1 MNGGDITRSTF
12 EASRH
17 FSSVRM
23 QQGRVQLDAD
33 WNEEADIRAHHDR
46 TTVVDTVGPAGAPKA
61 GGGFRLT
68 GAADDSDLLLDP
80 GRMWVGG
87 TLCELEA
94 EATGAELTAA
104 AAKVDTLVLDGRQLA
119 AHDWVELID
128 ADGTAALAR
137 VDAVD
142 TATRTLT
149 LDPAP
154 GGLTAPLRLRRRVSY
169 ATQPDLPQP
178 ALTQQDATGERTLDL
193 PDGTYLAYLDVWQR
207 TVTAL
212 EAPEIRE
219 PALGGPDT
227 ATRDRTVWQVR
238 LLPLVDPDPPAGL
251 DCDSDLGPWTGRLA
265 APTGTMAA
273 RADPAPEPSTANLC
287 TPTPAGGFTGLENQ
301 LYRVQVRSVTDD
313 GRPRIL
319 WSRENGSVVTA
330 WTGSNGDQLEVAGIG
345 RDQVLGFGPDQ
356 WVELLDDA
364 RELTATPGTL
374 VQLRKAEGT
383 TLFVVES
390 TVDPAGGS
398 IDHDDFG
405 GGHPK
410 VRRWDSDGVVTV
422 DLDQWVDLEDGVQVL
437 FPSGGSFR
445 PGDFWLVPARSATAD
460 VDWPRDSTGRP
471 LRRPPDGVEHAYARL
486 ALVRAAGG
494 TLAVTDCRDR
504 FPSLTTLTAA
514 DVAVEDGDDT
524 VQDALD
530 ELGKQRNLPLHHRL
544 LHGWGIVCGLQ
555 VHCGDDGPRKQVKV
569 LPGTAIETDGNYFDL
584 KPAPDPEPATPV
596 PVATMAA
603 DGNLLD
609 TSGNG
614 DISLFLDPTATPPFG
629 IEKYDPKI
637 EEPPDLLNGTL
648 LLDFYNDCIK
658 QLHDWLREELT
669 PPPGEEGLP
678 VGPAQQRL
686 AALINLITQPLNRRS
701 GRNIFISPREHKLL
715 VDFYTGLRERLQ
727 SETFCAMFDNA
738 RPAPDYPEALLGGGT
753 EADPALDTIFGT
765 GGHTRLRLRP
775 VGTDGRPGEAY
786 TVGAGLN
793 PLKPTPFVN
802 RYDLDAKRMV
812 ARFDPISGEQITAD
826 TAPDPGTGP
835 VTDVAFSPDGRRIY
849 VVVPTRNED
858 NTIFRTGNLT
868 DQGVDWQPMVT
879 ICGVK
884 LVTLATTTVDP
895 SHVYAIGLRKVTVT
909 RNNQQVVEWHGAG
922 LYQINPDAPDPNMPP
937 LVGPD
942 QGFFP
947 FGHLLIDDFGDAFA
961 TAFDGDI
968 EVTSYNQVVQLSV
981 PVGSVIASW
990 RLLDQQG
997 TDDIALV
1004 AGPAQGQTFLHAVV
1018 DLRGG
1023 FERGVVGIDLSAGQ
1037 QSATL
1042 VPLDAGDSAVRLS
1055 DVGNGLLAVVIADQY
1070 SLLLLDSATATLLP
1084 EFLLPMQVGPIAIAA
1099 RQRGPV
1105 YVLNY
1110 VSNTVSVAARSLFDP
1125 QQPFD
1130 PENTLADYRTAML
1143 EAYADLLA
1151 GFLQYLKDCLFDHFL
1166 VRCPPD
1172 DQEQTIYLASV
1183 SIRDFRVY
1191 KVCNFSRRHYVKS
1204 FPTIGY
1210 WLSAVPLLRLLRQHF
1225 ADLACM
1231 VLPEY
1236 FSRLSVKDDSQASD
1250 RVSVQQLEQ
1259 LIAWSQSVDLP
1270 GRWRELR
1277 HRNTV
1282 AADAAR
1288 VAVRSARPQPVT
1300 PGGRRIVSSEIV
1312 GQPVD
1317 RVSQTLAE
1325 RGVTVRTEP
1334 FRPTIGVRAVGDLA
1348 ALFREAEPG
1357 DQITLYEAEGN
1368 VRYFA
1373 VSKVSRVPTPSP
1385 APPAAPEAAL
1395 ADRVAA
1401 LEQELAALRTQ
1412 AGRRTTRTTRQRPK
1426 PPG

>member
-12 EASRH
+12 EATRH
-17 FSSVRM
+17 FSGVRM

-33 WNEEADIRAHHDR
+33 WNEQADIRTHHHR
-46 TTVVDTVGPAGAPKA
+46 AAVVDTVGPAGTPKA

-68 GAADDSDLLLDP
+68 TAADDSDLLLDP

-87 TLCELEA
+87 TLCELEG
-94 EATGAELTAA
+94 EATGAAVTAA
-104 AAKVDTLVLDGRQLA
+104 AAQVDSLVLDGRQLA
-119 AHDWVELID
+119 VHDWVELSD
-128 ADGTAALAR
+128 ADGTAAVAR
-137 VDAVD
+137 IDAVD
-142 TATRTLT
+142 SATRTLT

-154 GGLTAPLRLRRRVSY
+154 SGLTAPLRLRRRASY
-169 ATQPDLPQP
+169 ANQPDLPNP
-178 ALTQQDATGERTLDL
+178 PLTKLAAGGERVLDL

-212 EAPEIRE
+212 EVPEIRE

-227 ATRDRTVWQVR
+227 TTRSRTVWQVR
-238 LLPLVDPDPPAGL
+238 LLPLVNPDPPAGL
-251 DCDSDLGPWTGRLA
+251 DCDSDLGPWTTRLA

-301 LYRVQVRSVTDD
+301 LYRVQVHSVTND

-319 WSRENGSVVTA
+319 WSRDNGSVVTA
-330 WTGSNGDQLEVAGIG
+330 WTGSNGDQLEVASIG
-345 RDQVLGFGPDQ
+345 PDEVLGFGPDQ

-383 TLFVVES
+383 TLFLVDS
-390 TVDPAGGS
+390 TADGS

-422 DLDQWVDLEDGVQVL
+422 DLDQWVELEDGVQVL
-437 FPSGGSFR
+437 FPAGGSFR
-445 PGDFWLVPARSATAD
+445 PGDFWQVAARAAVAG
-460 VDWPRDSTGRP
+460 VDWPQDAGGRP
-471 LRRPPDGVEHAYARL
+471 LARPPAGVEHSYARL
-486 ALVRAAGG
+486 ALVRADGG
-494 TLAVTDCRDR
+494 TPTVTDCRDR
-504 FPSLTTLTAA
+504 FPSLTTLTAG
-514 DVAVEDGDDT
+514 DVAVDDGVDT
-524 VQDALD
+524 VQDVLD

-555 VHCGDDGPRKQVKV
+555 VHCGDDTAREQVKV
-569 LPGTAIETDGNYFDL
+569 QPGTAIDTAGNYLDL
-584 KPAPDPEPATPV
+584 EPATEAEPATPV
-596 PVATMAA
+596 PVVTMAR
-603 DGNLLD
+603 DRNLLD
-609 TSGNG
+609 GSGNG
-614 DISLFLDPTATPPFG
+614 DISLFLDPDAAPPFG
-629 IEKYDPKI
+629 IEKFDPKV
-637 EEPPDLLNGTL
+637 EEPPDLFNGTL

-658 QLHDWLREELT
+658 SLHDWLRGELT

-686 AALINLITQPLNRRS
+686 AALINLVTQPVNRKS

-715 VDFYTGLRERLQ
+715 VDFYDGLRDRLQ

-753 EADPALDTIFGT
+753 AADPALDTIFGA
-765 GGHTRLRLRP
+765 GGHSRLRLRP
-775 VGTDGRPGEAY
+775 GAGNRRGEAY

-802 RYDLDAKRMV
+802 RYDLDEGRMV
-812 ARFDPISGEQITAD
+812 ARFDPVSGEQVTAD

-835 VTDVAFSPDGRRIY
+835 VADVAFSPDGKRIY

-858 NTIFRTGNLT
+858 NTIFRAGTLT
-868 DQGVDWQPMVT
+868 ERDVDWQPMVT

-884 LVTLATTTVDP
+884 LVTLATTRADEA
-895 SHVYAIGLRKVTVT
+895 HVYAIGLRKETVT
-909 RNNQQVVEWHGAG
+909 RPDGSKVVEWRGAG
-922 LYQINPDAPDPNMPP
+922 LYQINPDAPDPNPTP
-937 LVGPD
+937 LVGPA

-947 FGHLLIDDFGDAFA
+947 FGHLLLDDAGTVFA
-961 TAFDGDI
+961 TAVDGDVA
-968 EVTSYNQVVQLSV
+968 VTSYTQVAQFQV
-981 PVGSVIASW
+981 PAGGAPTTW
-990 RLLDQQG
+990 RLLEERG
-997 TDDIALV
+997 SDDIALV
-1004 AGPAQGQTFLHAVV
+1004 VEPAQQRTFLHAVI

-1023 FERGVVGIDLSAGQ
+1023 FDRGIVSFDLAEGPD
-1037 QSATL
+1037 SATL
-1042 VPLDAGDSAVRLS
+1042 VPVDSGDSAVRLL
-1055 DVGNGLLAVVIADQY
+1055 DVGGGLLGLTVADQY
-1070 SLLLLDSATATLLP
+1070 TLKLLESTTGTLLRG
-1084 EFLLPMQVGPIAIAA
+1084 LPMQVGPISIAA

-1110 VSNTVSVAARSLFDP
+1110 VSNTVSVAARTLFNP
-1125 QQPFD
+1125 QRPFD
-1130 PENTLADYRTAML
+1130 PENTLAAYRTAML
-1143 EAYADLLA
+1143 EAYADLLG

-1166 VRCPPD
+1166 VRCPPED
-1172 DQEQTIYLASV
+1172 LEQTLYLASV
-1183 SIRDFRVY
+1183 SIRGSQVY

-1204 FPTIGY
+1204 FPTVGY
-1210 WLSAVPLLRLLRQHF
+1210 WLSVVPVLRLLKQHL
-1225 ADLACM
+1225 ADIACA

-1236 FSRLSVKDDSQASD
+1236 FSGLSVNDDSGTD
-1250 RVSVQQLEQ
+1250 NRVSVQQLAQ
-1259 LIAWSQSVDLP
+1259 LISWAQSTDVQ
-1270 GRWRELR
+1270 GRWREVR
-1277 HRNTV
+1277 RRNTV
-1282 AADAAR
+1282 ARDAAR
-1288 VAVRSARPQPVT
+1288 VAIRSARAQPVS
-1300 PGGRRIVSSEIV
+1300 PAGPRIVSSDIV

-1317 RVSQTLAE
+1317 RVSQELTD
-1325 RGVTVRTEP
+1325 RGVTVRRAP
-1334 FRPTIGVRAVGDLA
+1334 FHPTVGLRAVGDLA
-1348 ALFREAEPG
+1348 ALFRDAEPG
-1357 DQITLYEAEGN
+1357 DEITLYEAEGN

-1373 VSKVSRVPTPSP
+1373 VSKPPRVRPGPEPEP

-1395 ADRVAA
+1395 AERVAA

-1412 AGRRTTRTTRQRPK
+1412 VGRRTTRSTRQKPK

>member
-17 FSSVRM
+17 FSGVRM

-33 WNEEADIRAHHDR
+33 WNEQEDIRAHHDR
-46 TTVVDTVGPAGAPKA
+46 AAVVDTVGPTGAPKA

-87 TLCELEA
+87 TLCELEGDA
-94 EATGAELTAA
+94 AGAELTAA
-104 AAKVDTLVLDGRQLA
+104 AAKVDSLVLDGRQLA
-119 AHDWVELID
+119 VHDWVELGD
-128 ADGTAALAR
+128 AGGTTALAR

-142 TATRTLT
+142 TATRTLS

-154 GGLTAPLRLRRRVSY
+154 SGLTGPLRLRRRVSY
-169 ATQPDLPQP
+169 ANQPDLPQP
-178 ALTQQDATGERTLDL
+178 ALTKEEATGERTLDL
-193 PDGTYLAYLDVWQR
+193 PDGTYLAYLDVWQQ

-227 ATRDRTVWQVR
+227 TTRSRTVWQVR

-265 APTGTMAA
+265 APSGTMAA
-273 RADPAPEPSTANLC
+273 RPDPEPEPSTANLC

-301 LYRVQVRSVTDD
+301 LYRVQVRSVTND

-319 WSRENGSVVTA
+319 WSRDNGSVVTA

-345 RDQVLGFGPDQ
+345 RDEVLGFGPDQ
-356 WVELLDDA
+356 WVELLDDT

-422 DLDQWVDLEDGVQVL
+422 DLDEWVELEDGVQVL

-445 PGDFWLVPARSATAD
+445 PGDFWLVPARTAVAD

-471 LRRPPDGVEHAYARL
+471 LRRPPNGVEHAYARL
-486 ALVRAAGG
+486 ALVHAAGG
-494 TLAVTDCRDR
+494 TLTVTDCRDR
-504 FPSLTTLTAA
+504 FPSLTTLTAG
-514 DVAVEDGDDT
+514 DVAVEDGVDT

-555 VHCGDDGPRKQVKV
+555 VHCGDDAPRLEVKV
-569 LPGTAIETDGNYFDL
+569 QPGTAIETDGNYFDL
-584 KPAPDPEPATPV
+584 EPATVPEPATPV
-596 PVATMAA
+596 PVATMAK
-603 DGNLLD
+603 DRNLLD
-609 TSGNG
+609 VSGNG
-614 DISLFLDPTATPPFG
+614 DISLFLDPTATPPFE
-629 IEKYDPKI
+629 IEKYDPKV

-658 QLHDWLREELT
+658 KLHDWLRHELT
-669 PPPGEEGLP
+669 PPPGEEELP
-678 VGPAQQRL
+678 VGPARQRL
-686 AALINLITQPLNRRS
+686 AALINLITQPVNRKS
-701 GRNIFISPREHKLL
+701 GRNIFVSPREHKFL
-715 VDFYTGLRERLQ
+715 VDFYTELREQLQ

-738 RPAPDYPEALLGGGT
+738 RPTPDYPEALLGGGT
-753 EADPALDTIFGT
+753 ESDPALDTIFGT

-775 VGTDGRPGEAY
+775 IGTDDRQGEAY
-786 TVGAGLN
+786 TVGAGVN

-802 RYDLDAKRMV
+802 RYDLDAERMV

-835 VTDVAFSPDGRRIY
+835 VTDVAFSPDGKRIY

-858 NTIFRTGNLT
+858 NTIFRTGTLT

-884 LVTLATTTVDP
+884 LVTLASTAADAA
-895 SHVYAIGLRKVTVT
+895 HVYAIGLRKETVT
-909 RNNQQVVEWHGAG
+909 RPDGSKVVEWRGAG
-922 LYQINPDAPDPNMPP
+922 LYQINPDAPEPNPRP

-947 FGHLLIDDFGDAFA
+947 FGHLLLDDAGTVFA
-961 TAFDGDI
+961 TAVDGDVA
-968 EVTSYNQVVQLSV
+968 VTAYTQVAQFQV
-981 PVGSVIASW
+981 PAGGRPAVW
-990 RLLDQQG
+990 PLLEERG

-1004 AGPAQGQTFLHAVV
+1004 TAAQGRTFLHAVV

-1023 FERGVVGIDLSAGQ
+1023 FDRAVVSFDLAAGP

-1042 VPLDAGDSAVRLS
+1042 VPLDTGDSAVRLL
-1055 DVGNGLLAVVIADQY
+1055 DVGNGLLAVTIADQY
-1070 SLLLLDSATATLLP
+1070 RLKLLDSATGTLLP
-1084 EFLLPMQVGPIAIAA
+1084 GLPMQVGPIAIAA

-1110 VSNTVSVAARSLFDP
+1110 VSNTLSVAARTLFDP

-1130 PENTLADYRTAML
+1130 PENKLADYRKAML
-1143 EAYADLLA
+1143 EAYGDLLA

-1166 VRCPPD
+1166 VRCPPED
-1172 DQEQTIYLASV
+1172 LEQTIYLANV

-1204 FPTIGY
+1204 FPTVGY
-1210 WLSAVPLLRLLRQHF
+1210 WLSAVPVLRLLKQHF

-1236 FSRLSVKDDSQASD
+1236 FSRLSVKDDSEASN

-1259 LIAWSQSVDLP
+1259 LIAWSQSTDLP
-1270 GRWRELR
+1270 GRWREVR
-1277 HRNTV
+1277 QRNTV

-1288 VAVRSARPQPVT
+1288 IAIRSARPQPVS
-1300 PGGRRIVSSEIV
+1300 PGGRWIVSSEIV
-1312 GQPVD
+1312 GQPID

-1325 RGVTVRTEP
+1325 RGVIVRTEP

-1357 DQITLYEAEGN
+1357 DEITLYEAEGN

-1373 VSKVSRVPTPSP
+1373 VSKAPRVRPPVP
-1385 APPAAPEAAL
+1385 EPPPAAPEAAL
-1395 ADRVAA
+1395 AERVAT

-1412 AGRRTTRTTRQRPK
+1412 IGRRTTRTPRPKPK